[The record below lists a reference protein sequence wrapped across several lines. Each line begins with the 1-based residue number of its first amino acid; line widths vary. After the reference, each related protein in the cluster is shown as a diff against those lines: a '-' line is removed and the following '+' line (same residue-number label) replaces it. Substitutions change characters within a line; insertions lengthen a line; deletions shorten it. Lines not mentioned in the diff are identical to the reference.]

1 MKRPVVLKI
10 GGSSVG
16 APERFRNVVEVIRR
30 HRADRQ
36 EVLVIASALSGV
48 TNNLVEISKPGLD
61 QRSRQQIFDWL
72 YSRHRLHAAEVLSL
86 RSQRMYEGILTRTLS
101 DQEALIFQE
110 DAEEHESPQN
120 KSRQDS
126 LLALGERLSV
136 HILALALEDQGLRG
150 CAQDASLLISTD
162 DNFGAAAVNLTATTH
177 QVRQW
182 FGGLRAGTIPVVTG
196 FIGGTVGGKTTTLGR
211 GGSDYS
217 AALFAASLNALR
229 LERWTDVDGIYT
241 SDPRKDK
248 QALRYDEIVLEDA
261 VTWNH
266 AGKLGMHRKALDPLV
281 KARIPVFVRSIDH
294 PDWPGTVIRP
304 KCHEL
309 AATG

>member
-16 APERFRNVVEVIRR
+16 APERFKNVVEVVRR
-30 HRADRQ
+30 HSVDGH
-36 EVLVIASALSGV
+36 EVVVVASALSGV
-48 TNNLVEISKPGLD
+48 TNNLVELGKPGLS
-61 QRSRQQIFDWL
+61 QSGRQQIFEWL
-72 YSRHRLHAAEVLSL
+72 YSRHRLHAADVLSL
-86 RSQRMYEGILTRTLS
+86 RSQRIYESILDYKLNG
-101 DQEALIFQE
+101 QEALIFQG
-110 DAEEHESPQN
+110 DAEEEESRAH

-136 HILALALEDQGLRG
+136 HILALALEDGGLTG
-150 CAQDASLLISTD
+150 CAQDASTLVATD
-162 DNFGAAAVNLTATTH
+162 DNFGSATVNLSATMDRI
-177 QVRQW
+177 QRW
-182 FGGLRAGTIPVVTG
+182 FNDFQAGVIPVVTG
-196 FIGGTVGGKTTTLGR
+196 FIGGTPEGKTTTLGR

-248 QALRYDEIVLEDA
+248 QAQRYEELVLED
-261 VTWNH
+261 VIEWNH
-266 AGKLGMHRKALDPLV
+266 DGKLGMHRKALDPLV
-281 KARIPVFVRSIDH
+281 RAKVPIFVRSIDH

-304 KCHEL
+304 KSHRL